1 MAVILAFIST
11 TVKSFLPEPFRNLH
25 GGVERTQA
33 RKGTRSSP
41 CIDIF
46 ILPIALGGDGEQ
58 GQTHKGGGR
67 EHQGVNTPLASLSGI
82 DTTGWTSSSW
92 FAWDCPSFN
101 TESPESQDTP
111 LLFVQQ
117 VSWSFYMPLAPFPA
131 LASSFPISFPFTRSL
146 IGPVSSS
153 PLAFVTASSLAL

>member
-11 TVKSFLPEPFRNLH
+11 TIKNFLPEPFRNLR
-25 GGVERTQA
+25 GGDERTQA
-33 RKGTRSSP
+33 RKGARSPP

-46 ILPIALGGDGEQ
+46 VLPIALGGADEQ

-67 EHQGVNTPLASLSGI
+67 EHQGVSTPLASLSGI

-92 FAWDCPSFN
+92 FAWDGPTFN
-101 TESPESQDTP
+101 TESPKSQDTP
-111 LLFVQQ
+111 LSLAN
-117 VSWSFYMPLAPFPA
+117 YMPLAPFPA
-131 LASSFPISFPFTRSL
+131 LASSFPISFPFARSL

-153 PLAFVTASSLAL
+153 PLAFVTASSPALLC